1 MGTKMASTA
10 PVLSRS
16 SSLSETSPEKAIELL
31 LSIVHKDVDS
41 SKEEEV
47 KEKENAVVKLGSL
60 YSKHGKADELGLLI
74 KETRPFLQCISKAK
88 AAKLVR
94 NLLDLF
100 LELAD
105 AEMSA
110 PAIQLCQECI
120 AWAQEDKRTFLRQSL
135 EARLV
140 ALYVNSKKYTEALQL
155 GSRLIRELKKL
166 DDKALLM
173 EVQLLESRTY
183 HSLGN
188 IQKSRAALTSARTT
202 ASGIYC
208 PPKLQASL
216 DLQSGILH
224 GEENDFKTAY
234 SYFYEAFEGFDS
246 IDHPKAILGLKYM
259 LLSKIM
265 LKVPEDVQ
273 AVISGKL
280 ALRYAGPHIEVMKCI
295 AGASS
300 NRSLKEFQD
309 VLNRY
314 KHELTDDLIIKRHFR
329 KLYDNLLEQ
338 NLCRI
343 IEPYSKVEID
353 HVAGLIDLDINVV
366 EKKLSQMILDQKLK
380 GILDQGSGVLII
392 FEDQPTDA
400 TYANTLNIIQHM
412 GKVVDALYN
421 KAQKLS

>member
-1 MGTKMASTA
+1 MSGNKV
-10 PVLSRS
+10 PLVRS
-16 SSLSETSPEKAIELL
+16 ASLSETNPEKAIELL
-31 LSIVHKDVDS
+31 LDVVKKEVDS
-41 SKEEEV
+41 NKEEEV

-60 YSKHGKADELGLLI
+60 YSKHGKADELGTLI

-94 NLLDLF
+94 SLLDQF

-120 AWAQEDKRTFLRQSL
+120 AWAKEDKRTFLRQAL
-135 EARLV
+135 EARLT
-140 ALYVNSKKYTEALQL
+140 ALYVDSRMYTESLQL

-166 DDKALLM
+166 DDKQLLM

-234 SYFYEAFEGFDS
+234 SYFYEGFEGFDS

-265 LKVPEDVQ
+265 LKTPEDVQ
-273 AVISGKL
+273 AVITGKL
-280 ALRYAGPHIEVMKCI
+280 ALRYSGPHIEVMKCI
-295 AGASS
+295 ATASS

-314 KHELTDDLIIKRHFR
+314 KHELTEDLIIKRHFK

-343 IEPYSKVEID
+343 IEPYSKVEIS
-353 HVAGLIDLDINVV
+353 HVAELIALDVQVV

-392 FEDQPTDA
+392 FEDTPKDG
-400 TYANTLNIIQHM
+400 TYENSLEIVQQM
-412 GKVVDALYN
+412 GKVVDGLYN
-421 KAQKLS
+421 KAQRLS

>member
-1 MGTKMASTA
+1 MVSAAA
-10 PVLSRS
+10 PVLTR
-16 SSLSETSPEKAIELL
+16 SLSISDTNPEKAMELL
-31 LSIVHKDVDS
+31 KETIKKEVDAS
-41 SKEEEV
+41 REEQV

-60 YSKHGKADELGLLI
+60 YSKHGKAEELGLLI

-94 NLLDLF
+94 SLLDLF

-105 AEMSA
+105 TDTMSA

-120 AWAQEDKRTFLRQSL
+120 EWAKEDKRTFLRQSL
-135 EARLV
+135 EARLT
-140 ALYVNSKKYTEALQL
+140 ALYVDSKKYTEALQL
-155 GSRLIRELKKL
+155 GSRLIKELKKL

-216 DLQSGILH
+216 DMQSGILH

-234 SYFYEAFEGFDS
+234 SYFYEGFEGFDS
-246 IDHPKAILGLKYM
+246 IDHPKAVLGLKYM

-273 AVISGKL
+273 AVVSGKL
-280 ALRYAGPHIEVMKCI
+280 ALKYAGPHVEVMKEI
-295 AGASS
+295 ASASS
-300 NRSLKEFQD
+300 NLSLKQFQD
-309 VLNRY
+309 VLNKY
-314 KHELTDDLIIKRHFR
+314 KHELQDDLIIKRHFK

-338 NLCRI
+338 NLMRI
-343 IEPYSKVEID
+343 IEPYSRVEIA
-353 HVAGLIDLDINVV
+353 HVSDLIQLDLPTV
-366 EKKLSQMILDQKLK
+366 ERKLSQMILDQKLN

-392 FEDQPTDA
+392 FEEVPKDT
-400 TYANTLNIIQHM
+400 TYENTLEVIGQM
-412 GKVVDALYN
+412 GKVVDALYK
-421 KAQKLS
+421 KAQSLS

>member
-1 MGTKMASTA
+1 MTSEGL
-10 PVLSRS
+10 VLTRS
-16 SSLSETSPEKAIELL
+16 LSLSETSPEKAIELL
-31 LSIVHKDVDS
+31 VAIVRRDVDS
-41 SKEEEV
+41 SREEEV

-60 YSKHGKADELGLLI
+60 YSKHGKAEELGVLI

-100 LELAD
+100 LELTD
-105 AEMSA
+105 AEMSS

-120 AWAQEDKRTFLRQSL
+120 AWATEDKRTFLRQSL
-135 EARLV
+135 EARLT
-140 ALYVNSKKYTEALQL
+140 ALYVDSKKYTEAIKL
-155 GSRLIRELKKL
+155 GSRLNKELKKL

-183 HSLGN
+183 HSLSN
-188 IQKSRAALTSARTT
+188 IQKSKAALTSARTT

-224 GEENDFKTAY
+224 AEENDFKTAY

-265 LKVPEDVQ
+265 LNCPEDVQ
-273 AVISGKL
+273 SVVTGKL
-280 ALRYAGPHIEVMKCI
+280 ALRHAGPHIEAMKSI
-295 AGASS
+295 ATASQ
-300 NRSLKEFQD
+300 NRSLAEFQEN
-309 VLNRY
+309 LNKY
-314 KHELTDDLIIKRHFR
+314 THELTEDLIIKRHFN

-343 IEPYSKVEID
+343 IEPFSKVEVT
-353 HVAGLIDLDINVV
+353 HVSELIKLPMATV

-380 GILDQGSGVLII
+380 GILDQGAGVLII
-392 FEDQPTDA
+392 FGEKETDK
-400 TYANTLNIIQHM
+400 TYTNTLEIIQNM
-412 GKVVDALYN
+412 GKVVDALYK